1 MNVRGRRWVVLL
13 LLAFSLA
20 VQGLA
25 QENPENEPESD
36 SSASGTAIA
45 IPRPDAGDQ
54 DPEKYEIPELAGAS
68 TARSSHLINGIL
80 PRPVLH
86 YVVRMPRV
94 LQRMTIFENGLVV
107 VHVDNAGSSIL
118 KQLVLPLDAVATYRT
133 NISPASLE
141 VIRDDARDIGPSSGR
156 GVIRTY
162 RDDGTFVEKSFDP
175 TIVLRADLTQKKI
188 ILDDLLRAL
197 AEDREVSNPMTGYR
211 PKLGD
216 VLVADDQKS
225 YKITRL
231 IDDGSVVELTCT
243 TNPLKMY
250 VSSKDLYNY
259 FIGKKR
265 KAEQQ

>member
-1 MNVRGRRWVVLL
+1 MNVRGRCWVVLL

-20 VQGLA
+20 ARGLA
-25 QENPENEPESD
+25 QTNPETAPESD
-36 SSASGTAIA
+36 PSASGTAIA
-45 IPRPDAGDQ
+45 IPRPDARNQ
-54 DPEKYEIPELAGAS
+54 DPERYEIPELAGAS
-68 TARSSHLINGIL
+68 TAKGSHLVNGAL

-86 YVVRMPRV
+86 YVVRMPR
-94 LQRMTIFENGLVV
+94 LLHRMTIFENGLVV
-107 VHVDNAGSSIL
+107 VHVDNGGASIR

-133 NISPASLE
+133 SISPASLE
-141 VIRDDARDIGPSSGR
+141 LIRDDARDSGPGPGR
-156 GVIRTY
+156 GVIRSY

-175 TIVLRADLTQKKI
+175 TLILRADLTQKKI

-231 IDDGSVVELTCT
+231 IDEGAIVELTCT
-243 TNPLKMY
+243 TDPLKMY

-265 KAEQQ
+265 KAEPQ